1 MARAKKGDREAFTL
15 LVNRHIDRLYGYAF
29 EPDPSG
35 NHGRRPCPGDMVSG
49 MAHGAASFNPRKAS
63 VGTWLHRILHNKFID
78 MARKPQL
85 LRQEGAVAAIADAYD
100 AEQNHAQM
108 QQMAKLNSLIHN
120 LPTNQKA
127 AIVLTYTQGFS
138 NREVAH
144 ILGLGLRAA
153 ESLLARA
160 RNTLKQGFET
170 EQLPGSPIRIIRG
183 GEQPLALGR

>member
-15 LVNRHIDRLYGYAF
+15 LVNRHIDRLYGYALSLTQAATTA
-29 EPDPSG
+29 EDLVQETWLAAWQ
-35 NHGRRPCPGDMVSG
+35 R
-49 MAHGAASFNPRKAS
+49 AASFNPRKAS

-160 RNTLKQGFET
+160 RNTLKQGFEKT
-170 EQLPGSPIRIIRG
+170 SFPAAPYASSEEVSSH
-183 GEQPLALGR
+183 